1 MYITIRTTAHHLA
14 LYIPFVPTGLAGLI
28 QEVRGSV
35 EGQDAEI
42 KSARNVVSL
51 KELLTGI
58 GNLFGAFKEVPREA
72 AGLKWFLNV

>member
-1 MYITIRTTAHHLA
+1 MHIILPI
-14 LYIPFVPTGLAGLI
+14 IPFVPTGLAGLI

-51 KELLTGI
+51 KELLTSI
-58 GNLFGAFKEVPREA
+58 GNLFGAFKEVSREA
-72 AGLKWFLNV
+72 AGLNWFLNV